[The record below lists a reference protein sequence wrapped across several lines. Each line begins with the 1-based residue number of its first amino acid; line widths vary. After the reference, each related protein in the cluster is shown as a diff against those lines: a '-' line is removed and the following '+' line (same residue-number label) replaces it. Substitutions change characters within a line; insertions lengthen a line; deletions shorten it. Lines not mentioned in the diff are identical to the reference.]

1 MKRILITLCMALC
14 LASTAWAGNPGGK
27 IRSLVTSFKGTE
39 GFDVVDLGGPAMLLL
54 KAAAR
59 AEVDDPEDRAAMDLF
74 RSLRRLTVV
83 DFSEAAPEKR
93 EKFLRKLDR
102 ILAGEEVLM
111 EAKDGGEKV
120 AIYGLTSKDGSRI
133 DDIIIRADDALIS
146 VRGSIRTDQ
155 VEALMKQASK

>member
-1 MKRILITLCMALC
+1 MALC

-27 IRSLVTSFKGTE
+27 LRSLVSSFKGTE
-39 GFDVVDLGGPAMLLL
+39 GFDIVDLGGPAMLLL

-74 RSLRRLTVV
+74 HSLKRLTVV

-102 ILAGEEVLM
+102 ILEGEEVLM
-111 EAKDGGEKV
+111 EARDGGEKV

-155 VEALMKQASK
+155 IEALMKQASK

>member
-1 MKRILITLCMALC
+1 MALC

-155 VEALMKQASK
+155 IEALMKQASK

>member
-1 MKRILITLCMALC
+1 MALC

-83 DFSEAAPEKR
+83 DFSAAAPEKR

>member
-14 LASTAWAGNPGGK
+14 LVGEAWAGNPGGK
-27 IRSLVTSFKGTE
+27 LRSLVSSFKRTE

-59 AEVDDPEDRAAMDLF
+59 AEADDPEDRAALDLF
-74 RSLRRLTVV
+74 RSLKRLTVI

-102 ILAGEEVLM
+102 ILDGEEVLM

-120 AIYGLTSKDGSRI
+120 AIYGLSSKDGSRI

>member
-1 MKRILITLCMALC
+1 MALC

-54 KAAAR
+54 KTAAR
-59 AEVDDPEDRAAMDLF
+59 AEIDDPEDRAAMDLF

>member
-1 MKRILITLCMALC
+1 MALC

-146 VRGSIRTDQ
+146 VHGSIRTDQ
-155 VEALMKQASK
+155 VEALMKLASK

>member
-1 MKRILITLCMALC
+1 MALC

-27 IRSLVTSFKGTE
+27 IRSLVTSFKGTK

>member
-1 MKRILITLCMALC
+1 MALC

-54 KAAAR
+54 KAAAH

>member
-1 MKRILITLCMALC
+1 MALC
-14 LASTAWAGNPGGK
+14 LVGEAWAGNPGGK
-27 IRSLVTSFKGTE
+27 LRSLVSSFKRTE

-59 AEVDDPEDRAAMDLF
+59 AEADDPEDRAALDLF
-74 RSLRRLTVV
+74 RRLKRLTVV
-83 DFSEAAPEKR
+83 DFSEATPEKR
-93 EKFLRKLDR
+93 EEFLRRLDR
-102 ILAGEEVLM
+102 ILAGEEILM

-155 VEALMKQASK
+155 IEALMKQASK

>member
-1 MKRILITLCMALC
+1 MALC

-27 IRSLVTSFKGTE
+27 LRSLVSSFKGTE
-39 GFDVVDLGGPAMLLL
+39 GFDIVDLGGPAMLLL

-74 RSLRRLTVV
+74 RSLKRLTVV

-102 ILAGEEVLM
+102 ILEGEEVLM
-111 EAKDGGEKV
+111 EARDGGEKV

-155 VEALMKQASK
+155 IEALMNQAEK

>member
-14 LASTAWAGNPGGK
+14 LVGEAWAGNPGGK
-27 IRSLVTSFKGTE
+27 LRSLVSSFKGTE
-39 GFDVVDLGGPAMLLL
+39 GFDVVDLGGPALLLL
-54 KAAAR
+54 KTVAR
-59 AEVDDPEDRAAMDLF
+59 AEADDPEDRAAMDLF
-74 RSLRRLTVV
+74 RNLRRLTVI
-83 DFSEAAPEKR
+83 DFSEAAPEKK

-102 ILAGEEVLM
+102 ILDGEEILM

-120 AIYGLTSKDGSRI
+120 AIYGLSSKDGSQI
-133 DDIIIRADDALIS
+133 KDIIIRADDALIS

>member
-1 MKRILITLCMALC
+1 MALC

-27 IRSLVTSFKGTE
+27 LRSLVSSFKGTE
-39 GFDVVDLGGPAMLLL
+39 GFDMVYLGGPAMLLL

-102 ILAGEEVLM
+102 ILDGEEVLM

-155 VEALMKQASK
+155 IEALMKQASK

>member
-1 MKRILITLCMALC
+1 MVLC
-14 LASTAWAGNPGGK
+14 LVPTACAGNPGGK

-39 GFDVVDLGGPAMLLL
+39 GFDVVDLGGPALLLL

-59 AEVDDPEDRAAMDLF
+59 AEADDPEDRAALDLF
-74 RSLRRLTVV
+74 RSLKRLTVI

-102 ILAGEEVLM
+102 ILDGEEVLM

-120 AIYGLTSKDGSRI
+120 AIYGLSSKDGSRI
-133 DDIIIRADDALIS
+133 EDIIIRADDALIS
-146 VRGSIRTDQ
+146 VKGSIRNDQ
-155 VEALMKQASK
+155 VEALMKQTAK

>member
-1 MKRILITLCMALC
+1 MALC

-27 IRSLVTSFKGTE
+27 LRSLVSSFKGTE
-39 GFDVVDLGGPAMLLL
+39 GFDIVDLGCPAMLLL

-74 RSLRRLTVV
+74 RSLKRLTVV

-102 ILAGEEVLM
+102 ILEGEEVLM
-111 EAKDGGEKV
+111 EARDGGEKV

-155 VEALMKQASK
+155 IEALMKQASK

>member
-1 MKRILITLCMALC
+1 MALC

-27 IRSLVTSFKGTE
+27 LRLLVSSFKGTE
-39 GFDVVDLGGPAMLLL
+39 GFDIVDLGGPAMLLL

-74 RSLRRLTVV
+74 RSLKRLTVV

-102 ILAGEEVLM
+102 ILEGEEVLM
-111 EAKDGGEKV
+111 EARDGGEKV

-155 VEALMKQASK
+155 IEALMKQASK

>member
-1 MKRILITLCMALC
+1 MALC

-27 IRSLVTSFKGTE
+27 LRSLVSSFKGTE

-83 DFSEAAPEKR
+83 DYSEAAPEKR

>member
-1 MKRILITLCMALC
+1 MKRILITLCMVLS
-14 LASTAWAGNPGGK
+14 LVPTAWAGSPGGK

-39 GFDVVDLGGPAMLLL
+39 GFDIVDLGGPALLLL

-59 AEVDDPEDRAAMDLF
+59 AEADDPEDRAALDLF
-74 RSLRRLTVV
+74 RSLKRLTVI

-102 ILAGEEVLM
+102 ILDGEEVLM

-120 AIYGLTSKDGSRI
+120 AIYGLSSKDGSRI
-133 DDIIIRADDALIS
+133 EDIIIRADDALIS
-146 VRGSIRTDQ
+146 VKGSIRTDQ
-155 VEALMKQASK
+155 VEALMKQTEK

>member
-1 MKRILITLCMALC
+1 MALC

-102 ILAGEEVLM
+102 ILEGEEVLM
-111 EAKDGGEKV
+111 ETRDGGEKV

>member
-1 MKRILITLCMALC
+1 MALC
-14 LASTAWAGNPGGK
+14 LASTAWAGNPGGR

>member
-1 MKRILITLCMALC
+1 MALC

-102 ILAGEEVLM
+102 ILEGEEVLM
-111 EAKDGGEKV
+111 EARDGGEKV

>member
-1 MKRILITLCMALC
+1 MALC

-27 IRSLVTSFKGTE
+27 LRSLVSSFKGTE
-39 GFDVVDLGGPAMLLL
+39 GFDIVDLGGPAMLLL

-74 RSLRRLTVV
+74 RNLRRLTVI
-83 DFSEAAPEKR
+83 DFSEAAPEKK

-102 ILAGEEVLM
+102 ILDGEEVLM

-120 AIYGLTSKDGSRI
+120 SIYGLTSKDGSRI

-155 VEALMKQASK
+155 IEALMKQASK

>member
-1 MKRILITLCMALC
+1 MALC
-14 LASTAWAGNPGGK
+14 LVGEAWAGNPGGK
-27 IRSLVTSFKGTE
+27 LRSLVTSFKGTE
-39 GFDVVDLGGPAMLLL
+39 GFDVVDLGGPAMLLV

-74 RSLRRLTVV
+74 RSLKRLTVV

-102 ILAGEEVLM
+102 ILEGEEVLM
-111 EAKDGGEKV
+111 EARDGGEKV

-155 VEALMKQASK
+155 IEALMKQASK

>member
-1 MKRILITLCMALC
+1 MALC
-14 LASTAWAGNPGGK
+14 LVGEAWAGDPGGK
-27 IRSLVTSFKGTE
+27 LRSLVSSFKGTE
-39 GFDVVDLGGPAMLLL
+39 GFDVVDLGGPALLLL

>member
-1 MKRILITLCMALC
+1 MALC

-27 IRSLVTSFKGTE
+27 LRSLVSSFKGTE
-39 GFDVVDLGGPAMLLL
+39 GFDIMDLGGPAMLLL

-74 RSLRRLTVV
+74 RSLKRLTVV

-102 ILAGEEVLM
+102 ILEGEEVLM
-111 EAKDGGEKV
+111 EARDGGEKV

-155 VEALMKQASK
+155 IEALMKQASK

>member
-14 LASTAWAGNPGGK
+14 LASTVWAGNPGGK
-27 IRSLVTSFKGTE
+27 LRSLVSSFKGTE
-39 GFDVVDLGGPAMLLL
+39 GFDIVDLGGPALFLL

-59 AEVDDPEDRAAMDLF
+59 AEVDDPEDQAAMDLF
-74 RSLRRLTVV
+74 RSLRRLTVI
-83 DFSEAAPEKR
+83 DFSEAAPEKK

-102 ILAGEEVLM
+102 ILDGEEVLM

>member
-1 MKRILITLCMALC
+1 MALC

-83 DFSEAAPEKR
+83 DYSEAAPEKR

>member
-1 MKRILITLCMALC
+1 MVLC
-14 LASTAWAGNPGGK
+14 LVPTAWAGNPGGK

-39 GFDVVDLGGPAMLLL
+39 GFDVVDLGGPALLLL

-59 AEVDDPEDRAAMDLF
+59 AEADDPEDRAALDLF
-74 RSLRRLTVV
+74 RSLKRLTVI

-102 ILAGEEVLM
+102 ILDGEEVLM

-120 AIYGLTSKDGSRI
+120 AIYGLSSKDGSRI
-133 DDIIIRADDALIS
+133 EDIIIRADDALIS
-146 VRGSIRTDQ
+146 VKGSIRNDQ
-155 VEALMKQASK
+155 VEALMKQTAK

>member
-1 MKRILITLCMALC
+1 MALC

-27 IRSLVTSFKGTE
+27 LRSLVSSFKGTE
-39 GFDVVDLGGPAMLLL
+39 GFDIVDLGGPAMLLL

-74 RSLRRLTVV
+74 RSLKRLTVV

-102 ILAGEEVLM
+102 ILEGEEVLM
-111 EAKDGGEKV
+111 EARDGGEKV

-133 DDIIIRADDALIS
+133 DYIIIRADDALIS

-155 VEALMKQASK
+155 IEALMKQASK

>member
-1 MKRILITLCMALC
+1 MALC
-14 LASTAWAGNPGGK
+14 LASTARAGNPGGK

-39 GFDVVDLGGPAMLLL
+39 GFDVVDLGGPALLLL

-59 AEVDDPEDRAAMDLF
+59 TEADDPEDRAALDLF
-74 RSLRRLTVV
+74 RSLKRLTVI
-83 DFSEAAPEKR
+83 DFSESAPEKR

-102 ILAGEEVLM
+102 ILDGEEVLM

-120 AIYGLTSKDGSRI
+120 AIYGLSSKDGSRI
-133 DDIIIRADDALIS
+133 EDIIIRADDALIS

>member
-1 MKRILITLCMALC
+1 MALC
-14 LASTAWAGNPGGK
+14 LASTAWAGNPGGR

-83 DFSEAAPEKR
+83 DYSEAAPEKR